1 MASVNALQ
9 IAFRGWA
16 PEGAP
21 KAPAWMMLAR
31 RVDWEL
37 FGLVMF
43 VGGLIIIG
51 LLVARGAGLH

>member
-1 MASVNALQ
+1 
-9 IAFRGWA
+9 
-16 PEGAP
+16 
-21 KAPAWMMLAR
+21 MMLAR

-51 LLVARGAGLH
+51 LLVARAAGLH